1 MSDRNLAANLQRV
14 GLVAAETEAL
24 MSAYATTAD
33 WGKVRE
39 LALRQNL
46 LGKRTTTHTTEIVKA
61 VARRYLRGPAW
72 LPGSQSAAAF
82 FVSPAAPSRA
92 KQQVAFLYVIAED
105 ALARE
110 CLEALVANP
119 SGSSAG
125 AYLHVDDVLSFLGA
139 LSADHPELER
149 WQPYLR
155 RRWSQGFCALLRD
168 VGLMEKAPSFRLAN
182 PVILPEAFG
191 FIFPWLVEAIGSVRA
206 ALDHQAL
213 RWWGVN
219 GVEKN
224 QLLAVGQ
231 DRGWWRYAS
240 AGSMI
245 EFQPHRPAGET
256 LTNALG

>member
-1 MSDRNLAANLQRV
+1 MSDRSFAANLQRV
-14 GLVAAETEAL
+14 GLVAAETETL
-24 MSAYATTAD
+24 LSAYATTAD

-61 VARRYLRGPAW
+61 VARRYLRGPVW
-72 LPGSQSAAAF
+72 LPGPQSAAAF
-82 FVSPAAPSRA
+82 FVSPAVPSRA
-92 KQQVAFLYVIAED
+92 KHQVAFLYVLAED
-105 ALARE
+105 VLASE
-110 CLEALVANP
+110 CLDALVATP
-119 SGSSAG
+119 PGSSAG
-125 AYLHVDDVLSFLGA
+125 GYLHLDDVLRFLGVLA
-139 LSADHPELER
+139 TEHPELER

-168 VGLMEKAPSFRLAN
+168 VGFMEKAPSFRLAS

-191 FIFPWLVEAIGSVRA
+191 FIFPWLVEATGSIRA
-206 ALDHQAL
+206 ALDHQVL
-213 RWWGVN
+213 GWWGLD

-231 DRGWWRYAS
+231 NRGWWRYAS

-256 LTNALG
+256 LTHALG